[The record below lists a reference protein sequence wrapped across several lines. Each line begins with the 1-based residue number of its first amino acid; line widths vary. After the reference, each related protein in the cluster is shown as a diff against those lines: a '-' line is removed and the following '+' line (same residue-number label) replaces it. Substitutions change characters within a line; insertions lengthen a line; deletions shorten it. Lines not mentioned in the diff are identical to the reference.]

1 MAVATAM
8 MQTLGDEFSIFARI
22 ESQGVNESDV
32 ASGVTGDV
40 MCYDEND
47 QMVLAVEVKDRTLT
61 LADVRTSTRK
71 ERESDPALSDLLFAA
86 PSIKA
91 KDRVGI
97 HESTMAAWA
106 SGLNVY
112 QVDIVDLAASVFV
125 LLPEEWRPKLLRQIG
140 KELDMRGDHKHR
152 RAWYSLLSAFGENKR
167 AT

>member
-1 MAVATAM
+1 M

-71 ERESDPALSDLLFAA
+71 ERESDPALSDLL
-86 PSIKA
+86 
-91 KDRVGI
+91 
-97 HESTMAAWA
+97 
-106 SGLNVY
+106 
-112 QVDIVDLAASVFV
+112 
-125 LLPEEWRPKLLRQIG
+125 LLRQV
-140 KELDMRGDHKHR
+140 
-152 RAWYSLLSAFGENKR
+152 
-167 AT
+167 